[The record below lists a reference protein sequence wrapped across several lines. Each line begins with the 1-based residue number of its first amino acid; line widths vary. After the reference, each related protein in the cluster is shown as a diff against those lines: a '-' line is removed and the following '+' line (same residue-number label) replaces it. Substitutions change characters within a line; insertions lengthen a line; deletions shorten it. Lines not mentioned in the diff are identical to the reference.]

1 MSGWEEAYRAAML
14 ETDQNKLMEKIDF
27 AVAAL
32 GASLSELASA
42 PERSTERQRIKDA
55 LCTLDM
61 IRRVELKVSA

>member
-1 MSGWEEAYRAAML
+1 MPGWEQPYRAAML
-14 ETDQNKLMEKIDF
+14 ETDANKLMEKIDF

-42 PERSTERQRIKDA
+42 PDRSAERQRIKDA

-61 IRRVELKVSA
+61 IRRSELKVSA